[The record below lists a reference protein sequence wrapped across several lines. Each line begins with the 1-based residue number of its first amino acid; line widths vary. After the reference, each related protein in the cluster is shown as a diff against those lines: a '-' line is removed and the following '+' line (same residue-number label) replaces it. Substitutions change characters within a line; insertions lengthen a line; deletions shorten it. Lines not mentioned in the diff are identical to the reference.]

1 MLFVTVSPS
10 MGEPVSGGASSH
22 QHRPWESGKNFTR
35 TAASEG
41 VVGSPT
47 SLVEIFDTAFGS
59 EVDQPTDD
67 CIGKSIEII
76 LKSGCNFIC
85 TGDLIFLNHKK
96 WLQCKTFVCPNLKYK
111 AL

>member
-1 MLFVTVSPS
+1 
-10 MGEPVSGGASSH
+10 MGEPVSSGASSH

-67 CIGKSIEII
+67 CIGKSR
-76 LKSGCNFIC
+76 SRCN
-85 TGDLIFLNHKK
+85 LIYYQASMFKPPK
-96 WLQCKTFVCPNLKYK
+96 M
-111 AL
+111 

>member
-1 MLFVTVSPS
+1 
-10 MGEPVSGGASSH
+10 MGEPVSGGPSSH

-35 TAASEG
+35 TSASEG

-67 CIGKSIEII
+67 CIGKSMYII
-76 LKSGCNFIC
+76 LKSGFNFVHI
-85 TGDLIFLNHKK
+85 GGLIFLNHINGRCSAK
-96 WLQCKTFVCPNLKYK
+96 LQIVYVPTLSLRPFKE
-111 AL
+111 